1 MKFRHDINGLRAI
14 AVMAVVLFHFNPSM
28 LPGGFIGV
36 DVFFVISGFL
46 MTSIIVGGINNNSF
60 NIAKFYCARAN
71 RIIPALSVLCITLL
85 IFGWFNLT
93 PSDYKMLAKHAA
105 SSVAFISNIIYM
117 GETGYFDASS
127 HEKWLLHTWS
137 LSVEWQFYIFYPL
150 LIILLKRFIS
160 LESIKKTMILAFIV
174 SLSIAIYSSLNH
186 STIGYYFLPMRAW
199 EMILGGIA
207 YLYPLKATD
216 KKKTLICYT
225 GMIAVIL
232 SCFVFSG
239 ETVWPGYYTLLPVGG
254 AYLIILA
261 NIDKNPITNN
271 VVSQYLGKWSY
282 SIYLWHWPIVVYLYV
297 NQLSQYYIY
306 GIAISILLGCI
317 SYLLVERL
325 SFSSVTKLTK
335 FYRVKPIYIGAIA
348 FIPAFVVLN
357 SNGADYSFRYGASSE
372 TMAFLNEYETKHYYL
387 SDAYWLKCNTYGA
400 LTKDKKMDVAPECI
414 TKNGDGGVFLWGDS
428 HAEAWSLGVRTLLNG
443 RFPFYQK
450 TSAGCYPSLKA
461 STVQTGDFK
470 LACDNSNKVAL
481 ESIAKIKP
489 TVVIIAQHD
498 HHELTDWK
506 EIVSTLKNYGVKN
519 VIIMGPLPQWD
530 PSLPKIIIKSKHW
543 KKNQDY
549 ITDEGL
555 NAEPFKT
562 NSYMKEVAKNDGFIY
577 ISVTDTICHTTDGVN
592 YCLARLPNG
601 ELSAVD
607 YGHLTKDASILF
619 AKNLISPILI
629 PLL

>member
-14 AVMAVVLFHFNPSM
+14 AVIAVVLFHFRPSM

-46 MTSIIVGGINNNSF
+46 MTSIIVGGIQNNSF

-85 IFGWFNLT
+85 VFGWFNLT
-93 PSDYKMLAKHAA
+93 PSDYKLLAKHAA
-105 SSVAFISNIIYM
+105 SSVTFISNIVYM

-137 LSVEWQFYIFYPL
+137 LSVEWQFYILYPL
-150 LIILLKRFIS
+150 LIIVLNKVISIENIKRVLF
-160 LESIKKTMILAFIV
+160 LALIV
-174 SLSIAIYSSLNH
+174 SFSIAAYSSLNH
-186 STIGYYFLPMRAW
+186 STTGYYFLPMRAW

-207 YLYPLKATD
+207 YLYPLKASG
-216 KKKTLICYT
+216 KQKALICYT
-225 GMIAVIL
+225 GMVAVIL

-239 ETVWPGYYTLLPVGG
+239 DTIWPGYYTLLPVGG

-271 VVSQYLGKWSY
+271 IFSQYLGKWSY
-282 SIYLWHWPIVVYLYV
+282 SIYLWHWPLVVYLYA
-297 NQLSQYYIY
+297 NQLTQYYLY
-306 GIAISILLGCI
+306 GIAVSILLGCI
-317 SYLLVERL
+317 SYLLIERVNYT
-325 SFSSVTKLTK
+325 SVTKLTK
-335 FYRVKPIYIGAIA
+335 FYRVKSIYIGAIA
-348 FIPAFVVLN
+348 LIPAFIVIN

-372 TMAFLNEYETKHYYL
+372 TMAFLNEYEAKHYYL
-387 SDAYWLKCNTYGA
+387 SDAYWLKCNTYGV
-400 LTKDKKMDVAPECI
+400 LIKEKKMDVAPECVS
-414 TKNGDGGVFLWGDS
+414 KNGDGGVFLWGDS

-443 RFPFYQK
+443 KFPFYQK
-450 TSAGCYPSLKA
+450 TSAGCYPSLKD
-461 STVQTGDFK
+461 STMQTGDFK
-470 LACDNSNKVAL
+470 LACDDSNKVAL
-481 ESIAKIKP
+481 ESISKIKP
-489 TVVIIAQHD
+489 RVVIIAQRD
-498 HHELTDWK
+498 HHEMTDWK
-506 EIVSTLKNYGVKN
+506 SITSTLKGYGVKY
-519 VIIMGPLPQWD
+519 VIVMGPLPQWY
-530 PSLPKIIIKSKHW
+530 PSLPKIIIKSEHW

-555 NAEPFKT
+555 SSDPFKA
-562 NSYMKEVAKNDGFIY
+562 NAYMKSIAENDGFTY
-577 ISVTDTICHTTDGVN
+577 LSVTDALCHASYGAN

-619 AKNLISPILI
+619 SKKIISPILL
-629 PLL
+629 PML